1 MRTQLESVPCRR
13 VRERLGVSHNACL
26 KDWDGERKVGGER
39 RVKTGEGGGGK
50 RLEDGGCGPP

>member
-13 VRERLGVSHNACL
+13 VRERLGVLHL
-26 KDWDGERKVGGER
+26 FERLGRREKGGR
-39 RVKTGEGGGGK
+39 REAGGNQTEGGGGGK